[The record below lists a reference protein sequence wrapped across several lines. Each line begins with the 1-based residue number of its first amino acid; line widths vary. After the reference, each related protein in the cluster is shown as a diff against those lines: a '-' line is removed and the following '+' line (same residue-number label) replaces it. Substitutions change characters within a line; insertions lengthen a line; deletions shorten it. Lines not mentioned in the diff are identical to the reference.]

1 MNLAL
6 FVIWAT
12 LHCKSFL
19 VGGGIQWMKA
29 RSGLL
34 LGMIVDMH
42 RHGDSIYTAKVKPP
56 AALASYVS
64 FVIKF
69 LAIFQ
74 NMGPAQWGNTCLQKL
89 TSQS

>member
-1 MNLAL
+1 
-6 FVIWAT
+6 
-12 LHCKSFL
+12 
-19 VGGGIQWMKA
+19 MKA

-34 LGMIVDMH
+34 LGIILDMH
-42 RHGDSIYTAKVKPP
+42 RRGDSIYTAEVRRP

-69 LAIFQ
+69 FAMDQ
-74 NMGPAQWGNTCLQKL
+74 NMGPAQWGNTCWQKL